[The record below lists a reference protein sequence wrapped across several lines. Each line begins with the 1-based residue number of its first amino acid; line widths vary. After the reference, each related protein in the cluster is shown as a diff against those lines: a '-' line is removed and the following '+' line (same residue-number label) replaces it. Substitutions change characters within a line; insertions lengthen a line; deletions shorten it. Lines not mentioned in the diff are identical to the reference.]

1 MNSFFCCCSIQ
12 LGTSVAVATSVSAE
26 SAFTSR
32 PFFMILHL
40 ILSRDKDDT
49 YAYKIQIGDVVR
61 DVNLLKKSYNKA
73 VEVIIG
79 HSFSFTYITAY
90 LGGGE
95 WWRW

>member
-1 MNSFFCCCSIQ
+1 
-12 LGTSVAVATSVSAE
+12 
-26 SAFTSR
+26 
-32 PFFMILHL
+32 MILHL

>member
-1 MNSFFCCCSIQ
+1 
-12 LGTSVAVATSVSAE
+12 
-26 SAFTSR
+26 
-32 PFFMILHL
+32 MIHMPTK
-40 ILSRDKDDT
+40 SK
-49 YAYKIQIGDVVR
+49 IGDVVR